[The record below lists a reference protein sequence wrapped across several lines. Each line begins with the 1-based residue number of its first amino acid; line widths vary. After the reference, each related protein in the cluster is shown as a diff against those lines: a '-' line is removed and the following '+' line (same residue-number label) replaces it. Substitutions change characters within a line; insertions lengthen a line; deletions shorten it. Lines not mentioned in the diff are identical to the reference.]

1 MCKAYDCLTTTLYPW
16 NSHKMTLR
24 VNRNWKNK
32 REHPHHA
39 EHADTGPF
47 PSPRL
52 PFHSCRH
59 RLSLC
64 GQKPPEFVAG
74 PPTPARHHPQRPA
87 GSDLPAGGGGAEV
100 WGSLAE
106 TWTGHQGTGT
116 GRVTSPG
123 HGGVR
128 HAPGPRGRGGL
139 EALRCPRGHGAARQV
154 LAEDA
159 GGRGHVREGGR
170 LAGLLPGPAVGLP
183 RGLWGQVLAHPLDGV
198 RGPWAR
204 R

>member
-1 MCKAYDCLTTTLYPW
+1 
-16 NSHKMTLR
+16 MTLR

-87 GSDLPAGGGGAEV
+87 GSDLPAGGGGGQRSGGHSLRPGPGTRALEQAE
-100 WGSLAE
+100 LPLR
-106 TWTGHQGTGT
+106 GTEESDTLLDRADAGDL
-116 GRVTSPG
+116 RLCA
-123 HGGVR
+123 
-128 HAPGPRGRGGL
+128 APGDTVLLARCSLKTLGDGGMCVK
-139 EALRCPRGHGAARQV
+139 EADWLGCSQV
-154 LAEDA
+154 L
-159 GGRGHVREGGR
+159 
-170 LAGLLPGPAVGLP
+170 
-183 RGLWGQVLAHPLDGV
+183 Q
-198 RGPWAR
+198 
-204 R
+204 